1 MNASARPSNKAV
13 RKGLAHLNAGRI
25 DDAERLFRSVLKSEP
40 DNPDANHALGTLA
53 VRQGNL
59 PLALRFLTAAL
70 QANPREARHW
80 LSFAEALLQS
90 GSIGDA
96 RAVIEKA
103 AARFS
108 GPEIAA
114 VRLKVDHSELY
125 QRAVEHHRAGRLAEA
140 EPLYSAILAA
150 DPGDADSLHMIGQL
164 AAQTGRAEVGTPLIE
179 QAIRLKGDVAAFY
192 CSLGNALAAR
202 GRTDEAIQAFTR
214 ALALK
219 PDFPEAQ
226 TDLGHLY
233 RSLGYLDEA
242 IRLFKTAIASGAN
255 SANAHNNLGA
265 LLFNIGKLDEA
276 IVHLT
281 EALKQKPELAEA
293 HNNLG
298 NAFRETGRIDAAVR
312 HYTTLCATSN
322 FELVGYSEGAWV
334 VDYWLHFHS
343 SEARKHVKAIQLY
356 GDPNYYKVYR
366 HDRHGVHAYR
376 GLSRLAGLT
385 FGWYGPPYPNPNA
398 GYPIKSACIFK
409 DPVCG
414 KGYTESL
421 AEHALQFGTAAT
433 CTINSCHHLDY
444 VIDGYT
450 KRGAEFLAKYAF

>member
-1 MNASARPSNKAV
+1 MPRLLAIPVVVGCVLALSAQALPARADESPPTLTPAQGPPGTKVTATATDWTGCSSM
-13 RKGLAHLNAGRI
+13 
-25 DDAERLFRSVLKSEP
+25 SVIGWGK
-40 DNPDANHALGTLA
+40 TLA
-53 VRQGNL
+53 TASISSAGAFSL
-59 PLALRFLTAAL
+59 PFT
-70 QANPREARHW
+70 
-80 LSFAEALLQS
+80 
-90 GSIGDA
+90 
-96 RAVIEKA
+96 V
-103 AARFS
+103 
-108 GPEIAA
+108 
-114 VRLKVDHSELY
+114 
-125 QRAVEHHRAGRLAEA
+125 
-140 EPLYSAILAA
+140 
-150 DPGDADSLHMIGQL
+150 PGDAAVGATQL
-164 AAQTGRAEVGTPLIE
+164 QFSPTCSHSAISPFVTFTVTAPGPGTGASAPAAP
-179 QAIRLKGDVAAFY
+179 
-192 CSLGNALAAR
+192 SNLAVTAVDPHDIKLTWR
-202 GRTDEAIQAFTR
+202 DNSSDEAGFEINNGVVSRNAGANNTTYTWGG
-214 ALALK
+214 LAPGTYMCFKIRSYNNAGSSAWEPNVSPWYRCATTPNSTPPKSCPTVL
-219 PDFPEAQ
+219 
-226 TDLGHLY
+226 LGLHGMNEGP
-233 RSLGYLDEA
+233 SATKAAD
-242 IRLFKTAIASGAN
+242 IASTVESTFVFFKSIAAN
-255 SANAHNNLGA
+255 THKFSPSDYQVQDVPYPTTGFTELDNPFTMRTIVSDVVDGSKA
-265 LLFNIGKLDEA
+265 L
-276 IVHLT
+276 
-281 EALKQKPELAEA
+281 
-293 HNNLG
+293 
-298 NAFRETGRIDAAVR
+298 DAAVR